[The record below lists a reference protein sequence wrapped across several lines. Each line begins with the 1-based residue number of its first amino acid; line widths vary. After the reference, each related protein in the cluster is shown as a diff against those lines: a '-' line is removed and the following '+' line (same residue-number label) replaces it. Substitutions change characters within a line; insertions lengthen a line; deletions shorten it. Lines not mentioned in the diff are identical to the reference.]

1 MADKQPYNLINSNAY
16 FTRSVK
22 AFMDTIVEQLD
33 TKLGQ
38 WEPEIADQVR
48 QFIWEM
54 IQLADQ
60 GIPVEL
66 MRSPREPVLQAS
78 RAVEQEVLDFLDESD
93 HK

>member
-1 MADKQPYNLINSNAY
+1 
-16 FTRSVK
+16 
-22 AFMDTIVEQLD
+22 MDTIVEQLD

-48 QFIWEM
+48 RFILEI

-66 MRSPREPVLQAS
+66 MQS
-78 RAVEQEVLDFLDESD
+78 RAVEQEVLSLLDESEVKRRV
-93 HK
+93 H

>member
-1 MADKQPYNLINSNAY
+1 MNSDAY
-16 FTRSVK
+16 LTQSVE

-48 QFIWEM
+48 RFIWEI

-60 GIPVEL
+60 GIPAEL
-66 MRSPREPVLQAS
+66 MRSPYGPVFHPS
-78 RAVEQEVLDFLDESD
+78 RAVEQEVLDLLDETALIQ
-93 HK
+93 

>member
-1 MADKQPYNLINSNAY
+1 MNSDAY
-16 FTRSVK
+16 STELVK

-48 QFIWEM
+48 RFIWEI

-60 GIPVEL
+60 GIPAEL
-66 MRSPREPVLQAS
+66 MRSQ
-78 RAVEQEVLDFLDESD
+78 AVEQEVLDLLDESD
-93 HK
+93 EPETW